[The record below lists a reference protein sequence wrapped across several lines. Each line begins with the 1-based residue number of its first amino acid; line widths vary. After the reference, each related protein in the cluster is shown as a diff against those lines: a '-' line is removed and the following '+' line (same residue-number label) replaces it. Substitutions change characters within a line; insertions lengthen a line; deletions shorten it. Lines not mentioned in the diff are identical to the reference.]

1 MILQLLVCQSATGK
15 LEKQHSSLFND
26 CHVILG
32 NCPLS
37 ILAFHY
43 CSITS
48 SKISPF
54 ILLTYLDTGNVFL
67 YRIIPGAGG
76 NRGLAATIS
85 RSVVDKYFPFV
96 RAAGKSSRCTIRGD
110 STQSFLYGR
119 WMKALCGIAR
129 RGGGGGGGKEK
140 NSRFLETGLTNR
152 ERTLYRVLFI
162 ALINHMARLRYFIF
176 NYRSFEILTIR
187 YLLCFICD
195 HRL

>member
-1 MILQLLVCQSATGK
+1 M
-15 LEKQHSSLFND
+15 
-26 CHVILG
+26 ILG

-96 RAAGKSSRCTIRGD
+96 RAAGKSSRCTIRRD

-129 RGGGGGGGKEK
+129 RGGKEK
-140 NSRFLETGLTNR
+140 LAIPGDRVDESGTYVISRVV
-152 ERTLYRVLFI
+152 YCV
-162 ALINHMARLRYFIF
+162 
-176 NYRSFEILTIR
+176 
-187 YLLCFICD
+187 D
-195 HRL
+195 

>member
-129 RGGGGGGGKEK
+129 RGGGGGREGEK
-140 NSRFLETGLTNR
+140 LAIPGD
-152 ERTLYRVLFI
+152 RVDESGTYVI
-162 ALINHMARLRYFIF
+162 SCVVYCVDQSYGTAEIF
-176 NYRSFEILTIR
+176 
-187 YLLCFICD
+187 YL
-195 HRL
+195 

>member
-129 RGGGGGGGKEK
+129 RGGGGGEGRRKTRDSWRQGWRIGNVRYIVCCLLRWSIIWHGWDILSLIIE
-140 NSRFLETGLTNR
+140 
-152 ERTLYRVLFI
+152 
-162 ALINHMARLRYFIF
+162 ALKF
-176 NYRSFEILTIR
+176 
-187 YLLCFICD
+187 
-195 HRL
+195 